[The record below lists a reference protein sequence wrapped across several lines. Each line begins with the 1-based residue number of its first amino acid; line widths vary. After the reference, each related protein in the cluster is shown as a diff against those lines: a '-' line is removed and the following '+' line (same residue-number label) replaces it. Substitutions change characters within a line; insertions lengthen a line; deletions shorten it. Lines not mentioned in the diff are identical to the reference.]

1 MARFEDTIEV
11 EVPVR
16 VGYDQWTQFREFPKF
31 MEGVESVELLDS
43 MTLRWVA
50 TSGGRQRTWTARI
63 IERTPDV
70 RIAWQSIDGG
80 ANDGTVLFRSL
91 GLDRTL
97 VTLRLDVQSDGPM
110 EAAGTTPASMERQ
123 VRGDLRR
130 FKAFVEEKLV
140 PTGPLWGPGQAG
152 RDGPRRSHAR
162 MGH

>member
-16 VGYDQWTQFREFPKF
+16 VAYDQWTQFREFSNF
-31 MEGVESVELLDS
+31 MEGVESVESLDS
-43 MTLRWVA
+43 MTLRWVV
-50 TSGGRQRTWTARI
+50 TSGGRQRTRMARI

-91 GLDRTL
+91 GLDRTV
-97 VTLRLDVQSDGPM
+97 VTLRLDVQSDGPI
-110 EAAGTTPASMERQ
+110 EAAGMTPASMERQ

-130 FKAFVEEKLV
+130 FKAFVEDHLV
-140 PTGPLWGPGQAG
+140 PTGAWRVPVRAG
-152 RDGPRRSHAR
+152 RDGPRRSDAR